1 LYCVL
6 YLRKL
11 KIRHMNKKFYPAQ
24 VFVFLILTFI
34 PFLSFSQIQGTV
46 FRDVNND
53 GIRQMGNPT
62 EPGEFGIKIKVY
74 NSSNVLLASVTT
86 NPAGNFT
93 ISAALAAAGTEV
105 RLEFILG
112 TGDFAS
118 KRINGNRSN
127 IQFITAGA
135 SALNIDFAIASKT
148 LSAGNSNPYVATTSY
163 VNGDANG
170 NGGPNNAGQYDN
182 LFVFPYDL
190 SNDGGSA
197 RRVANKYL
205 GAVFGL
211 AWQKESR
218 VLLMSAYLKRH
229 CSFGPNGIGAI
240 YQSQISNT
248 GNPANA
254 TLLVDVKTIG
264 INVGANPRT
273 GTLPKDASQPNTDDG
288 TFANVGKTGIGGI
301 ELSADGRDLYVINM
315 FEKKLHRINIG
326 NPLKTI
332 ITAADVTG
340 NWVIPD
346 PLIAGTQWRPMA
358 IKQKNNKFYIG
369 GVVTKETTT
378 AHNILDTANLRG
390 IVYEF
395 DPATN
400 NFTEV
405 LRFPLSHRRGYVNS
419 DYRYE
424 YRNNYWCAWQNSGD
438 ISLGGPLRT
447 GLIGATSGGN
457 ATGIYYP
464 QPMFSAIEFD
474 IDGAMIMGIRDRF
487 GDQGG
492 YANFFE
498 TGNVAGDTY
507 RTLATGEVLR
517 AGKNGSNWVFENA
530 GAVTSN
536 GVTTTT
542 PGVADNNYALSGSFP
557 AMTGTPY
564 GGSYGPGGKYYYY
577 NFNYTLTGVPAPFNT
592 GVTMQNH
599 YLKSNGGLAYLPGYN
614 EVITTAIDPINA
626 AFTNGIIKNTNL
638 GAAAGNMSARMNLIT
653 STSGD
658 PARMGKAAALGEV
671 EILSDAQ
678 SMEIGNRVW
687 VDKNFDG
694 IQDADEPGFAGVK
707 VDLRSPGIDKTY
719 NTADDQV
726 WSVTTDANGN
736 YYFDKAIVN
745 DNRRPANW
753 IGVSSTN
760 SGILPGFEYRV
771 EILTAQ
777 AVLSSYLLT
786 AIKASYDEIDS
797 EGKYSGSYIYHIIN
811 PGGSGAAGS
820 GFENN
825 YNIDF
830 GFKKFSILPVNKL
843 DINAAADNNAVTVN
857 WKTTGELDVDFYEIE
872 RSTNGNTFSRAGA
885 ANAKGNGSFN
895 YSYTDDVSAVT
906 ASFIYYRIKVI
917 SKNGV
922 VTYSQ
927 TVKITLGN
935 NAKISV
941 MPNPFSS
948 FINIELT
955 AVKKNKAV
963 INIFNTAGQKVYTS
977 SFPIQ
982 KGTSVFNIN
991 EFGALPKGLYFITI
1005 TTEERSVKQKLLKQ

>member
-1 LYCVL
+1 
-6 YLRKL
+6 
-11 KIRHMNKKFYPAQ
+11 MNKKFYPTQ
-24 VFVFLILTFI
+24 VFVFLILI
-34 PFLSFSQIQGTV
+34 VMPFAGSSQIQGTV

-62 EPGEFGIKIKVY
+62 EPGEFGIKVNAY
-74 NSSNVLLASVTT
+74 SAANVLLASVAT

-93 ISAALAAAGTEV
+93 ISAAKAPSGTDV

-112 TGDFAS
+112 TGDFPS

-127 IQFITAGA
+127 IQFVIAGPA
-135 SALNIDFAIASKT
+135 AMNIDFAIASKT

-170 NGGPNNAGQYDN
+170 KGGPNNAGQYDN

-190 SNDGGSA
+190 SNDGGNA

-229 CSFGPNGIGAI
+229 CSFGPDGIGAI

-264 INVGANPRT
+264 INVGVNPRT
-273 GTLPKDASQPNTDDG
+273 GSLPKDATQPNTDDG
-288 TFANVGKTGIGGI
+288 AFANVGKTGIGGI
-301 ELSADGRDLYVINM
+301 ELSADGRDLYIINM
-315 FEKKLHRINIG
+315 FEKKLQRINIG
-326 NPLKTI
+326 NPLKAT

-340 NWVIPD
+340 SWVIPD

-358 IKQKNNKFYIG
+358 IKQKDNKFYIG
-369 GVVTKETTT
+369 GVTTKETTK
-378 AHNILDTANLRG
+378 AHNIADTANLRG

-400 NFTEV
+400 IFIEV

-424 YRNNYWCAWQNSGD
+424 FRNNYWCAWQNRGD

-447 GLIGATSGGN
+447 GLIGATTGGN

-474 IDGAMIMGIRDRF
+474 IDGSMIIGIRDRF

-517 AGKNGSNWVFENA
+517 AGKNGSNWVFEKA

-557 AMTGTPY
+557 GMTGTPY

-592 GVTMQNH
+592 GVALQNH

-687 VDKNFDG
+687 IDKNFNG

-707 VDLRSPGIDKTY
+707 VDLRSPGTDKTY
-719 NTADDQV
+719 NTADDQL

-745 DNRRPANW
+745 DNRRPATW
-753 IGVSSTN
+753 IGVSPTN
-760 SGILPGFEYRV
+760 SSILPGFEYRV
-771 EILTAQ
+771 EILFAQ
-777 AVLSSYLLT
+777 PVLSGYLLT

-797 EGKYSGSYIYHIIN
+797 EGKYSGAYIYHVIN
-811 PGGSGAAGS
+811 PGGSGATGS
-820 GFENN
+820 NFENN

-843 DINAAADNNAVTVN
+843 DINAATDNNAVTVN
-857 WKTTGELDVDFYEIE
+857 WKTTDETNVDFYEIE

-885 ANAKGNGSFN
+885 ANTKGNGSFN

-906 ASFIYYRIKVI
+906 VSFIYYRIKVI
-917 SKNGV
+917 NKNGV

-927 TVKITLGN
+927 TVKITLGSN
-935 NAKISV
+935 VKISV

-948 FINIELT
+948 FINVELT

-963 INIFNTAGQKVYTS
+963 ITIFNTAGQKIYSNT
-977 SFPIQ
+977 FPIQ
-982 KGTSVFNIN
+982 KGTSAFNLN
-991 EFGALPKGLYFITI
+991 GFGALPKGVYVITV
-1005 TTEERSVKQKLLKQ
+1005 TTEEGSMQQKLLRE

>member
-1 LYCVL
+1 
-6 YLRKL
+6 
-11 KIRHMNKKFYPAQ
+11 MNKKFYPTQ

-62 EPGEFGIKIKVY
+62 EPGEFGIKVNAY
-74 NSSNVLLASVTT
+74 SASNVLLASVAT

-93 ISAALAAAGTEV
+93 ISAALAPSGTEA

-112 TGDFAS
+112 PGNFPS
-118 KRINGNRSN
+118 KRINGNKSN
-127 IQFITAGA
+127 IQFITAGSA
-135 SALNIDFAIASKT
+135 ALNIDFAIASKT
-148 LSAGNSNPYVATTSY
+148 LSAGSSNPYVATTSY

-190 SNDGGSA
+190 SSDGGSA

-229 CSFGPNGIGAI
+229 CSFGPDGIGAI

-248 GNPANA
+248 GNPANP
-254 TLLVDVKTIG
+254 TLLVDVKSIG
-264 INVGANPRT
+264 INVGVNPRT

-288 TFANVGKTGIGGI
+288 AFANVGKTGIGGI

-326 NPLKTI
+326 NPLKATI
-332 ITAADVTG
+332 KASDVTG
-340 NWVIPD
+340 SWLIPD

-369 GVVTKETTT
+369 GVTTKETTKT
-378 AHNILDTANLRG
+378 HNIADTANLRG

-400 NFTEV
+400 IFTEV

-474 IDGAMIMGIRDRF
+474 IDGSMIMGIRDRF

-498 TGNVAGDTY
+498 TGNVPGDTY

-530 GAVTSN
+530 GTVTSN
-536 GVTTTT
+536 GVTTAT
-542 PGVADNNYALSGSFP
+542 PGVADNNYAFSGSFP
-557 AMTGTPY
+557 GMTGTPY
-564 GGSYGPGGKYYYY
+564 GGNYGPGGKYYYY

-592 GVTMQNH
+592 GGTMQSH

-638 GAAAGNMSARMNLIT
+638 GTEAGNMSARMNLIT

-687 VDKNFDG
+687 IDKNYDG

-707 VDLRSPGIDKTY
+707 IGLRSPGTDNAY

-726 WSVTTDANGN
+726 WGVATDANGN

-745 DNRRPANW
+745 DSRRPANW
-753 IGVSSTN
+753 IGVSPTN
-760 SGILPGFEYRV
+760 SGILPGFEYRL
-771 EILTAQ
+771 EILVGQPA
-777 AVLSSYLLT
+777 LSGYLLT
-786 AIKASYDEIDS
+786 TIKAAYDEIDS
-797 EGKYSGSYIYHIIN
+797 EGSYSGGYIYHVIN
-811 PGGSGAAGS
+811 PGGSGASGS

-830 GFKKFSILPVNKL
+830 GFKQFSILPVNKL

-857 WKTTGELDVDFYEIE
+857 WKTTEEINVDFYEIE
-872 RSTNGNTFSRAGA
+872 RSANGNTFNRAGA
-885 ANAKGNGSFN
+885 ANGKGNGSFN
-895 YSYTDDVSAVT
+895 YSYIDDVSAVT
-906 ASFIYYRIKVI
+906 TSSVYYRIKVI
-917 SKNGV
+917 GKNGTV
-922 VTYSQ
+922 SYSQ
-927 TVKITLGN
+927 TVKITLGS
-935 NAKISV
+935 NAKIAV

-948 FINIELT
+948 FLNIQLI
-955 AVKKNKAV
+955 AIKKNKATV
-963 INIFNTAGQKVYTS
+963 TIFNTGGQKIYS
-977 SFPIQ
+977 NSFPIQ
-982 KGTSVFNIN
+982 KGTSSFNIN
-991 EFGALPKGLYFITI
+991 EFGALPKGIYIITI
-1005 TTEERSVKQKLLKQ
+1005 TTEEGSRQQKLLKE